1 MSSSDEED
9 NPLVPSNMRGFTDKA
24 NAGRSMAPDSHA
36 GLSGRGG
43 LIRVVLWQPTVRR
56 SKDDRPPNMTTEL
69 FVDLITASACGAMR
83 TFFVTETQ
91 QHEHDPFFQTL
102 ASYVVLFFPLWWTSH
117 ETMLFMNRFHCGD
130 CAFNLYILGYVILV
144 TFQLNNLSDCK
155 YDCSPKSGVICAPK
169 GLTCKTTIE
178 THDQYAI
185 FAHLKAMLFIWTAL
199 PYAKALYYMRLRSVR
214 MWCSIRIV
222 GNFIAACICLVAAT
236 TTSVAPRR
244 ALGLTVVTL
253 QLSVEYVLCMS
264 GKKWS
269 FASLQPAHMGKRM
282 SKFTLIVLAQAMG
295 SVQQQGLASR
305 TFTSEGYSFT
315 IGMLFIA
322 LLLKIVYYDLDRV
335 SAIEVIG
342 AGGFKEWAWIIGH
355 LAFAMAL
362 VIFGASAQALVSMT
376 NPVVGYLDTC
386 AATEIP
392 GNTIHS
398 VDYAKH
404 LFCGSFGMLLLVSSG
419 LIMLV
424 KKEPVDALGR
434 LRHQI
439 RKRHRALF
447 RLFIAF
453 LIGTAGLWIMPL
465 QHFNLDQESATAVD
479 VVWVVAACL
488 IMLAIFIIYGVSERK
503 RKNGMGKSAAPQYRW
518 QDSFLGGT
526 ILNPAGGFSGRFGR
540 TPTGLQA
547 SLLQGSMLHGSTLEP
562 LEEQAGAGARQRS
575 GVRGQQGRNAYA
587 SFSAGQ
593 ESQLPHMGR
602 GQLRGSNLG
611 NLRGSNLMGERGF
624 AGPGGRLRGS
634 NLGNLRGSNLDSS
647 LPKSGRPTPK
657 LSPKLRAAHP
667 EGLVPEFTSS
677 AMRNSRVRF
686 GDIALEPAVTEEQES
701 DLDASGD
708 LDLATSAATTTAA
721 MAPPQDTGR
730 PVLEAGTAAGTA
742 AGQEHKEDHHE
753 DHDDGD
759 NDFDMPGEGGSIGD
773 SVSKPVDVEVE
784 MPSYV
789 PPTSA
794 PVADDASAPAAA
806 AATGA
811 ATATTTGAAADMG
824 AVDAEDLEPVSFQ
837 RPGKSP
843 SRRSVRVES
852 SELSDILKGLDDVQQ
867 CDKFAM
873 PAPEAPGGP
882 GAVGS
887 GGGGAAAGGSD
898 GTAAV
903 TAVAAAAPAAPAAA
917 ASGGNGAGTA
927 AGSSSSSSDDDE

>member
-1 MSSSDEED
+1 LTTGFGRIAAMSSSDEED

-83 TFFVTETQ
+83 TFFVTETTMTTT
-91 QHEHDPFFQTL
+91 DPFFQTL

-144 TFQLNNLSDCK
+144 TFQLNNLSDCH
-155 YDCSPKSGVICAPK
+155 YDCSRAETCGKPI
-169 GLTCKTTIE
+169 GLICKTTIE
-178 THDQYAI
+178 THEQYAI

-214 MWCSIRIV
+214 MWCSIRII
-222 GNFIAACICLVAAT
+222 GNFVAACICLVAAT

-244 ALGLTVVTL
+244 ALGLTVVAL
-253 QLSVEYVLCMS
+253 QLSVEFVLCMP

-295 SVQQQGLASR
+295 SVQQASQ

-362 VIFGASAQALVSMT
+362 VIFGASAQALLTMT
-376 NPVVGYLDTC
+376 NPVVAYLDTC
-386 AATEIP
+386 TATDIP
-392 GNTIHS
+392 GNQIHS
-398 VDYAKH
+398 VEYAKH

-453 LIGTAGLWIMPL
+453 IIGTTGLWIMPL
-465 QHFNLDQESATAVD
+465 QHFNYNQESATAVD

-488 IMLAIFIIYGVSERK
+488 IILAIFIIYGVSERK

-526 ILNPAGGFSGRFGR
+526 ILNPAGGASGRGGR

-562 LEEQAGAGARQRS
+562 LEEQAGASARQRS

-634 NLGNLRGSNLDSS
+634 NLGNLRGSNLGNLRGSNLGNLRGSNLGNLRGSNLDSS
-647 LPKSGRPTPK
+647 LPKSGRPMPK

-730 PVLEAGTAAGTA
+730 PVLEAGTAAG
-742 AGQEHKEDHHE
+742 QEYKEDHHE

-811 ATATTTGAAADMG
+811 AAATTTGAAADMG

-852 SELSDILKGLDDVQQ
+852 CELSDILKGLDDVQQ
-867 CDKFAM
+867 
-873 PAPEAPGGP
+873 E
-882 GAVGS
+882 
-887 GGGGAAAGGSD
+887 
-898 GTAAV
+898 T
-903 TAVAAAAPAAPAAA
+903 T
-917 ASGGNGAGTA
+917 
-927 AGSSSSSSDDDE
+927 